1 MSPRPRPAPPSGQP
15 PPRQVALADGTEVD
29 LEAVATEV
37 CARYAAEYPDEH
49 ERYGDA
55 GRDWCMHDNQH
66 LVNWAVLDT
75 REYVSLEDQV
85 SWLAKVLEPPPL
97 LLIDNGRILR
107 RNLRVE
113 FISDDE
119 LRSKLREH
127 GVDDPALV
135 AKAYIEP
142 DGEVTVIKK

>member
-85 SWLAKVLEPPPL
+85 SWLAKVLEARDFPL
-97 LLIDNGRILR
+97 DRLARDLDIAAAVVGE
-107 RNLRVE
+107 RVPGGGPVAAA
-113 FISDDE
+113 
-119 LRSKLREH
+119 LTRAGAMVRSRPTFL
-127 GVDDPALV
+127 
-135 AKAYIEP
+135 
-142 DGEVTVIKK
+142 